1 MTETI
6 LTTSRLII
14 RNWREEDRDL
24 FHEINSDPDVMEFF
38 PRRRNREES
47 DELFDYLRK
56 LIADTGLG
64 FYALEKTETGDTL
77 GFCGIMRTSHEPAI
91 PDGTVEIGWRL
102 AKRHWGAGYVSEAAT
117 ALLQHGFDNHGLNEI
132 VAFTVPQNRRSRAVM
147 ERIGMT
153 HHEDRDFDHP
163 KVPATTPD
171 FIRHVLYAI
180 SAPSAADPIP

>member
-38 PRRRNREES
+38 PRRRNRQES

-64 FYALEKTETGDTL
+64 FYALEHTETADTL

-117 ALLQHGFDNHGLNEI
+117 ALLQHGFDL
-132 VAFTVPQNRRSRAVM
+132 VACSFMRSAEVSVHCRMFLYLHSA
-147 ERIGMT
+147 
-153 HHEDRDFDHP
+153 
-163 KVPATTPD
+163 
-171 FIRHVLYAI
+171 IRFSFHRVLYAV
-180 SAPSAADPIP
+180 SNFRKSDTVNSCLLYFLVHCLWSGRS

>member
-1 MTETI
+1 MTDTI
-6 LTTSRLII
+6 LTTERLII

-38 PRRRNREES
+38 PRRRNRAES
-47 DELFDYLRK
+47 DELFDYLK
-56 LIADTGLG
+56 NMITDTGLG
-64 FYALEKTETGDTL
+64 FYALELKATGETL
-77 GFCGIMRTSHEPAI
+77 GFCGIMRTAHEPAI

-117 ALLQHGFDNHGLNEI
+117 ALLKHGFENHGLTEI

-153 HHEDRDFDHP
+153 HRPDRDFDHP
-163 KVPATTPD
+163 KVPQTTPQ

-180 SAPSAADPIP
+180 SAPERG